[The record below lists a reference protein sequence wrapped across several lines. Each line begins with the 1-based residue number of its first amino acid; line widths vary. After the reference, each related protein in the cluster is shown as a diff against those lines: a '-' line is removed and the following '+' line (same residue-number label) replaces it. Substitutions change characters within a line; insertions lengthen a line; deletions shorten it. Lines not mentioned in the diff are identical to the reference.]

1 MHVMMRVGTIHVHRR
16 FLSLS
21 CKLSFMLDVRR
32 LRLLRELHERGTVT
46 AVAEALAYTPSAVS
60 QQLATLEREAGVP
73 LMERQGRRLRLTD
86 AGRGLVEHAA
96 AVIARLELAE
106 SDLAAAA
113 GDEPAGRVRVAAFQT
128 AASGLVLPLL
138 GALRE
143 RHPKLRLELLEM
155 EAEDGLELLRR
166 GEVDLVVA
174 EEYDYAPRPREPSL
188 VQRAVCRDPLVMVLP
203 ESHPLAAADP
213 ETVPLAALAGE
224 VWATPRSGTAF
235 DESMVRA
242 CRALGGFEPD
252 RRHRSN
258 DLAVLEQLVAAG
270 EAVALFPLLG
280 RPGRIPGVA
289 VRRPAEAPLER
300 SIFLAVRR
308 SSEGR
313 AAIAAVADALREQAR
328 AIGLPGA

>member
-1 MHVMMRVGTIHVHRR
+1 MVRSETVHVHLILLTL
-16 FLSLS
+16 F

-73 LMERQGRRLRLTD
+73 LMERDGRRLRLTD

-106 SDLAAAA
+106 SELAAAA
-113 GDEPAGRVRVAAFQT
+113 GNEVAGRVRLAAFQT

-138 GALRE
+138 GVLAE
-143 RHPKLRLELLEM
+143 RHPKLRLELNEM
-155 EAEDGLELLRR
+155 EAEDALELLRR
-166 GEVDLVVA
+166 AEVDLVLA
-174 EEYDYAPRPREPSL
+174 EEYDYAPRPRDPSL
-188 VQRAVCRDPLVMVLP
+188 LVRALCRDPLVVVLP
-203 ESHPLAAADP
+203 ATHPLAAADP
-213 ETVPLAALAGE
+213 DTVPLTELADE
-224 VWATPRSGTAF
+224 VWATPRPDTAF
-235 DESMVRA
+235 DESMARA

-258 DLAVLEQLVAAG
+258 DLAVLGQLVAAG
-270 EAVALFPLLG
+270 LAVALMPSLG
-280 RPGRIPGVA
+280 RPDRMPGVA
-289 VRRPAEAPLER
+289 VRRASEGPLER

-308 SSEGR
+308 STAGR
-313 AAIAAVADALREQAR
+313 AALAAVAEALREQAR